1 MRRLTRQQIFAPS
14 RNQPNPPPGDN
25 PPTSAWLT
33 APSAAMVAR
42 CTRPAAAAGSARF
55 PVCCTQIM
63 FATESRCV
71 VAGVRCLR
79 RKLAVELTLV
89 WRLRCGDF
97 RTMRDVGILSRQ
109 AMWEFPHVNL
119 GVVMARRTVEVRKP
133 RDIGDAIRAVRE
145 ARGIS
150 QEDLAQENAYDRFYL
165 YRLEA
170 GRSTV
175 YITRLLRT
183 LKSLG
188 ITLSVTFD
196 AGDPAAGDGRSDG

>member
-1 MRRLTRQQIFAPS
+1 MVGGGSPS
-14 RNQPNPPPGDN
+14 
-25 PPTSAWLT
+25 
-33 APSAAMVAR
+33 VAR
-42 CTRPAAAAGSARF
+42 RSCSPR
-55 PVCCTQIM
+55 
-63 FATESRCV
+63 E
-71 VAGVRCLR
+71 AGVSLLACGCLSR
-79 RKLAVELTLV
+79 RLAVELTLI

-97 RTMRDVGILSRQ
+97 RTVRNVEIFSRQ
-109 AMWEFPHVNL
+109 AMWGFPHVNL
-119 GVVMARRTVEVRKP
+119 GVVMARRTIEVRKP

-150 QEDLAQENAYDRFYL
+150 QEDLAQANAYDRFYL

-196 AGDPAAGDGRSDG
+196 TGEPAAGDGR